1 MTITVRLPRHPPP
14 PSAMILCRLVVG
26 RQREKFLFGQ
36 QSTTDDDD
44 DNDSTIAIVSTSFR
58 ILYLEVTTLLYVSR
72 QGVLH
77 QRRFVDHRRSLEAR
91 KVYFCLVGATSWS
104 VYLQDFLKVKC

>member
-26 RQREKFLFGQ
+26 RQREKFLFEQ
-36 QSTTDDDD
+36 QSTTDDD

-58 ILYLEVTTLLYVSR
+58 MLYLEVTTLLYVSR

-91 KVYFCLVGATSWS
+91 EVYFCLVGATSWS